1 MKKTDMFSTPA
12 STVIGGGFTF
22 HAAKVIGVNQES
34 IRVDGTI
41 IGEVEIDG
49 VLNLGPKGYIEG
61 NIKAHSVRIAGRV
74 KGNIFCHHTAHLA
87 STAQVLGDI
96 LTSSLVVDN
105 GAALHGRCQTHI
117 IPKTNIEEV

>member
-1 MKKTDMFSTPA
+1 MKKGNDMFNVPTSTI
-12 STVIGGGFTF
+12 IGGGFTIN
-22 HAAKVIGVNQES
+22 AAKVIGVNQES

-61 NIKAHSVRIAGRV
+61 NIKAHSVRIAGRI
-74 KGNIFCHHTAHLA
+74 KGNIFCHDTAHLA
-87 STAQVLGDI
+87 STAELIGDI

-105 GAALHGRCQTHI
+105 GAALHGRCQTHVI
-117 IPKTNIEEV
+117 TKTDE